1 MDLAKELISL
11 YGYFAIFGL
20 LVLGIIGLPIP
31 DEVMMTFVGY
41 MSSIHILNYQLSILI
56 SFLGA
61 FFGMLVSYFLG
72 NKIGKP
78 LLDKYGKWI
87 GLTAK
92 RLETVHHW
100 FNKYGPWTIVF
111 GYFIPG
117 VRHVTCYLSGMNEMK
132 MKKFLIFA
140 GAGAFI
146 WCLVFITIG
155 YTIGVI

>member
-1 MDLAKELISL
+1 MDFAKELISL

-61 FFGMLVSYFLG
+61 LSGMLVSYFLG

-87 GLTAK
+87 GLTVK

>member
-1 MDLAKELISL
+1 MDFAKELISL

-61 FFGMLVSYFLG
+61 FSGMLVSYFLG
-72 NKIGKP
+72 HKIGKP

-92 RLETVHHW
+92 RLETVHRW